1 MERLRGRVAVVTGA
15 ASGIG
20 RALAEALVASGAQV
34 AVADADGEGVA
45 AAAEHLRA
53 GGAEV
58 LARTTDVTDPDQVE
72 ALASAVVERFGR
84 LHLAVNNAG
93 IVATGRSWELSLED
107 WHRVVD
113 VDLWGVV
120 HGIRA
125 FVPRILVAAEEGH
138 VVNVASMAAV
148 RPLGHLGPY
157 VAAKHAVLGV
167 SDVLRAELA
176 ELGAPVGV
184 STVMPGRVRT
194 GMNPV
199 GELDPAVVAANVL
212 DAVRRD
218 RPYVYTDQQS
228 AEEVRARFEALI
240 AARADVLP

>member
-1 MERLRGRVAVVTGA
+1 
-15 ASGIG
+15 
-20 RALAEALVASGAQV
+20 
-34 AVADADGEGVA
+34 
-45 AAAEHLRA
+45 
-53 GGAEV
+53 
-58 LARTTDVTDPDQVE
+58 
-72 ALASAVVERFGR
+72 
-84 LHLAVNNAG
+84 
-93 IVATGRSWELSLED
+93 
-107 WHRVVD
+107 
-113 VDLWGVV
+113 
-120 HGIRA
+120 
-125 FVPRILVAAEEGH
+125 